1 LNEEADRMET
11 GLLVLLGATVARALL
26 ASAFA
31 LVNERNGVSIPGEL
45 RSTTPMR

>member
-1 LNEEADRMET
+1 LNEEADRMEA

-31 LVNERNGVSIPGEL
+31 LVNERNGCLYPAS
-45 RSTTPMR
+45 

>member
-1 LNEEADRMET
+1 LNEEADHMEA

-31 LVNERNGVSIPGEL
+31 PVNEPNGVSIPA
-45 RSTTPMR
+45 S